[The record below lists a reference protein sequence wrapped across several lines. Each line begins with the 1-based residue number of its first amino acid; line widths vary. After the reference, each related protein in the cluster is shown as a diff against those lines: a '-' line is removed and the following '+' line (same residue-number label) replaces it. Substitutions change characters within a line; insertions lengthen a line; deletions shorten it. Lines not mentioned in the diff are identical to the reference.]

1 MANSDPLEAVRA
13 ELRAVG
19 ISFRLQHGKH
29 TKVKFM
35 LAGREMMYVIPSTA
49 GDGRSTANC
58 RAGIRRL
65 LRLNGVKL
73 STP

>member
-1 MANSDPLEAVRA
+1 MANSDPLEAVKA

-19 ISFRLQHGKH
+19 ISFWLQQGKH

-35 LAGREMMYVIPSTA
+35 LAGREMMYVIPSTT

-73 STP
+73 STH